1 MDHLL
6 TAADVAR
13 RLGISYMQFR
23 RLRPKLVASGLRI
36 VRLPSSIDGKRP
48 TIRYQ
53 ASSLD
58 RLIRVAAEREAAIC

>member
-6 TAADVAR
+6 TAVEVAR

-23 RLRPKLVASGLRI
+23 RLRSRLIASGLRV
-36 VRLPSSIDGKRP
+36 VRIPSSIDGKRP
-48 TIRYQ
+48 TVRYQ